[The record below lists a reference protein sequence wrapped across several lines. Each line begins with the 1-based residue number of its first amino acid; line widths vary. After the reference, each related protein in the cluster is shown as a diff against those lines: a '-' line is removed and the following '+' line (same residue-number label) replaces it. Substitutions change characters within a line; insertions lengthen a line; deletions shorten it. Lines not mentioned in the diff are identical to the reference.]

1 LVKKLSFLIYKI
13 IYFINYLFFKI
24 TKRSILVWFS
34 EFIENDSYKKINILN
49 KKVNF
54 FVPNYITNY
63 LIDTFFSKE
72 PETLEWIDSFDKNK
86 KVIFWDIGAN
96 IGIYSI
102 YAALKHSDIEVV
114 CFEPS
119 TSNLRI
125 LSRNIS
131 INKLEEKI
139 KINQFP
145 LTNKINQYQILR
157 EKDFIEGVGEN
168 VFGVDYNWQGK
179 NFESNNNYQ
188 IYGTNIDYLIKNK
201 ILKIP
206 NYIKIDVDGI
216 EHLIL
221 EGGNECLSS
230 PELKSVCI
238 EINDSLPTQKKII
251 DIMNKHNFSIKH
263 KKVSKLVSSV
273 KKFSTLYNY
282 VFEK

>member
-1 LVKKLSFLIYKI
+1 MWNDQRTADQCREMTARIGEDDVIK
-13 IYFINYLFFKI
+13 
-24 TKRSILVWFS
+24 V
-34 EFIENDSYKKINILN
+34 IEDIN

-131 INKLEEKI
+131 RLTHSFQSLLIVSTLSPEKI
-139 KINQFP
+139 S
-145 LTNKINQYQILR
+145 YW
-157 EKDFIEGVGEN
+157 DGHS
-168 VFGVDYNWQGK
+168 Y
-179 NFESNNNYQ
+179 
-188 IYGTNIDYLIKNK
+188 K
-201 ILKIP
+201 ILA
-206 NYIKIDVDGI
+206 
-216 EHLIL
+216 
-221 EGGNECLSS
+221 
-230 PELKSVCI
+230 
-238 EINDSLPTQKKII
+238 TKII
-251 DIMNKHNFSIKH
+251 PRMDS
-263 KKVSKLVSSV
+263 
-273 KKFSTLYNY
+273 
-282 VFEK
+282 

>member
-1 LVKKLSFLIYKI
+1 LVKKISFLIYKI
-13 IYFINYLFFKI
+13 IYFINFLFFKI

-34 EFIENDSYKKINILN
+34 EFIENDSYKSINILN

-63 LIDTFFSKE
+63 LIDTFFTKE
-72 PETLEWIDSFDKNK
+72 PETLEWIDSFDGSK

-96 IGIYSI
+96 IGLYSI
-102 YAALKHSDIEVV
+102 YAALKYPAIEVI

-145 LTNKINQYQILR
+145 LTNKSNEYQILR
-157 EKDFIEGVGEN
+157 EKDFMEGVGEN
-168 VFGVDYNWQGK
+168 VFGADYNWQGK

-188 IYGTNIDYLIKNK
+188 IYGTSINYLIKNQ

-221 EGGNECLSS
+221 EGGTECLSS
-230 PELKSVCI
+230 PELKSICV
-238 EINDSLPTQKKII
+238 EINDSLPSRDKII
-251 DIMNKHNFSIKH
+251 ELMNKYNFKMKY